1 MNFCSL
7 SGPFSTR
14 TIHKYIKFA
23 FQKHYQ
29 ICYLLSILK
38 VDLCDLVFIVWIVV
52 CKSVVMFFYFSLYA
66 AFQQH
71 FDWLAFKDFH
81 WPSTTLTAFFLK
93 IKMGLKDLKR
103 VEENVEENI
112 T

>member
-1 MNFCSL
+1 LSGLLFASL
-7 SGPFSTR
+7 S
-14 TIHKYIKFA
+14 
-23 FQKHYQ
+23 
-29 ICYLLSILK
+29 
-38 VDLCDLVFIVWIVV
+38 LC
-52 CKSVVMFFYFSLYA
+52 FFYFSLYA

-103 VEENVEENI
+103 VEENVEEYI